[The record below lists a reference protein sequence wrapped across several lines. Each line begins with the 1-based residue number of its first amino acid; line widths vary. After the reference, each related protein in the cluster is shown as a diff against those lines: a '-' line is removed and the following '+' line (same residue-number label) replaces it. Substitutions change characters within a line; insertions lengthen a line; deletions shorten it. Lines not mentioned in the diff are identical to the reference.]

1 MFPKLLN
8 SPDLGI
14 LLFRLYV
21 GLAMAFA
28 HGISKIPPSDQF
40 ISGVEALGFPI
51 PVLFAWAAGLAEFV
65 GGLLIAVGLTTRYA
79 SFGLGFTMAVAAF
92 GRHGADPFKLQ
103 ELSLFYLFSCVL
115 LIFCGAG
122 KFSLDRIVL
131 KK

>member
-1 MFPKLLN
+1 MPLKLLHQ
-8 SPDLGI
+8 PDLGV

-28 HGISKIPPSDQF
+28 HGISKVPPSEQF
-40 ISGVEALGFPI
+40 VSGVEALGFPL
-51 PVLFAWAAGLAEFV
+51 PVLFAWSAGLTELV
-65 GGLLIAVGLTTRYA
+65 GGLLIALGLGTRFA

-103 ELSLFYLFSCVL
+103 ELSLFYLFACVL
-115 LIFCGAG
+115 LIFFGAG
-122 KFSLDRIVL
+122 KFSLDRLIF

>member
-1 MFPKLLN
+1 MLLKFLN
-8 SPDLGI
+8 KPDLGL

-40 ISGVEALGFPI
+40 ISAVESLGFPI
-51 PVLFAWAAGLAEFV
+51 PVLFAWAAGLSEFV
-65 GGLLIAVGLTTRYA
+65 GGLLIAVGLSTRYA
-79 SFGLGFTMAVAAF
+79 SVALGFTMAVAAF

-103 ELSLFYLFSCVL
+103 ELSLFYLFACVL
-115 LIFCGAG
+115 LIFSGAG
-122 KFSLDRIVL
+122 KYSLDRIIF